1 MPSEVLL
8 EVFKRLSCQDM
19 VKTRR
24 VWKEW
29 SDLINQNRT
38 LWRRLVL
45 GEERKDSELETI
57 LEFFDS
63 KSQSTL
69 REISLSIEARE
80 MEDKED
86 EPTPA
91 SGLPAILLGSREILR
106 IFNLGFE
113 YEDDITGS
121 MAALLHSLPQLI
133 EFRLVNRD
141 WESTTNLFI
150 EVQDSQESQEV
161 TQRDGNCLKVLGIWK
176 STNILGLAGQLL
188 SNLTSLIIGWMLTS
202 REGRD
207 ILEPSSHSLKHLD
220 IEFIKSVDGDR
231 EIRPLAFPNLQLWE
245 SNYFP
250 APFSRDNHKY
260 TRIQFPCKAASCLIH
275 LKT

>member
-45 GEERKDSELETI
+45 QSRKEDSELAI
-57 LEFFDS
+57 ALKLFDS
-63 KSQSTL
+63 KSKSSL
-69 REISLSIEARE
+69 REISLSIEGRE
-80 MEDKED
+80 MEDEEEEE

-91 SGLPAILLGSREILR
+91 SGLPAFLLRSRETLR
-106 IFNLGFE
+106 ILNLSFG
-113 YEDDITGS
+113 YEDDITRS

-150 EVQDSQESQEV
+150 EVQDSQECQEDFHE
-161 TQRDGNCLKVLGIWK
+161 REGKYLKVLGIWK
-176 STNILGLAGQLL
+176 STNILELAGQLL

-202 REGRD
+202 REWRD

-220 IEFIKSVDGDR
+220 IEFIKSVRGW
-231 EIRPLAFPNLQLWE
+231 RPRDQASGISQSSTLGIKLLSGSLLQRQ
-245 SNYFP
+245 S
-250 APFSRDNHKY
+250 
-260 TRIQFPCKAASCLIH
+260 
-275 LKT
+275 